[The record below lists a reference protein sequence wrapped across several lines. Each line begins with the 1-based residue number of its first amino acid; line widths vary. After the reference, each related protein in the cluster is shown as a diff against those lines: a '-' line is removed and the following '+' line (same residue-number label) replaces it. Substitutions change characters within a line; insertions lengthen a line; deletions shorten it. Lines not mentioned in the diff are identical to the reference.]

1 MANVKSPLRSEGGR
15 RGNFHNLINGNYAAK
30 KKALGVTVCVCAKA
44 IQTQLSRKQLRPRG
58 VCYSLSLSL
67 SDTVHMFFFLSF
79 QEGRYVKSKD
89 FDGIGLTPYD
99 PYHNS
104 TFVVS
109 GKSKNQEEYD
119 YGHKKCSSIGTNGL
133 CTFRICAIF
142 EIVFE
147 CLPKK
152 TMHGINPKTKN
163 LGRRIALSN
172 GFFCACSC

>member
-1 MANVKSPLRSEGGR
+1 MANVKSPLRSEGR

-30 KKALGVTVCVCAKA
+30 KALGVTVCVCVQKLFKLNFPESNCDRSVLLF
-44 IQTQLSRKQLRPRG
+44 TLPP
-58 VCYSLSLSL
+58 

-109 GKSKNQEEYD
+109 GKSKNQEYD
-119 YGHKKCSSIGTNGL
+119 YAHKKCSSIGTNGL
-133 CTFRICAIF
+133 CTFRTPYLKLYLSVYPKNHAWDQP
-142 EIVFE
+142 ED
-147 CLPKK
+147 KK
-152 TMHGINPKTKN
+152 T
-163 LGRRIALSN
+163 
-172 GFFCACSC
+172 